1 MLEKNYF
8 IEADKDVKYI
18 QNYKKSIKATSIYE
32 ETKHGIHNLKLIVGV
47 KPSLKLIRGYHFV
60 SKFRCA
66 CEGFSTRLHEFHIHI
81 LIAYT

>member
-32 ETKHGIHNLKLIVGV
+32 ETKHGIRNFKLIVGV
-47 KPSLKLIRGYHFV
+47 TPSLKTDY
-60 SKFRCA
+60 
-66 CEGFSTRLHEFHIHI
+66 
-81 LIAYT
+81 